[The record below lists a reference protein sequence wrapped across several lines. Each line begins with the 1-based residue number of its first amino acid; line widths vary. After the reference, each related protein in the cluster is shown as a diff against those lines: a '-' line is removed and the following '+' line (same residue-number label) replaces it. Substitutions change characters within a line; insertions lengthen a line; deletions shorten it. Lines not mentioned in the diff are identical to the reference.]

1 MSHVNTQL
9 DILINSLNKKISY
22 LEDILKRTKE
32 QSSLLD
38 KDELD
43 LRVFNNIMNN
53 KQNRID
59 KIFEIDNGFQEMFNK
74 VKGYLNTNGELYK
87 EQIKLMKEYILKIGE
102 LGVEIKVLESK
113 NKTKFQLITNG
124 KKSKVKEY
132 RNNKNVVSNYHSNIN
147 NQNNATQSHFF
158 DSKK

>member
-1 MSHVNTQL
+1 MSNVTTQL
-9 DILINSLNKKISY
+9 DILIDALTKKINY
-22 LEDILKRTKE
+22 LEDILSYTNE
-32 QSSLLD
+32 QSVLLD
-38 KDELD
+38 REELD
-43 LRVFNNIMNN
+43 LKAFNNIMNN
-53 KQNRID
+53 KQIWID
-59 KIFEIDNGFQEMFNK
+59 KIVEIDDGFQEMFDNI
-74 VKGYLNTNGELYK
+74 KGYLNNNPELYK
-87 EQIKLMKEYILKIGE
+87 NQIKLMKEYILKIGE
-102 LGVEIKVLESK
+102 MGVEIRVLESK